1 MSEGTQKNG
10 EVHTDEEILA
20 KGSFSVGEG
29 DTRQNDQDSKRA
41 EKQKRKRRKKKR
53 RVSFSTILLV
63 LIFLI
68 GLGVLSYPTV
78 SDWWNSMHATRAIAS
93 YVAEVETMTKEEKEA
108 IIEEARKFNESLPNG
123 VNFNI
128 SAEKYAEYASILDV
142 TGTGIMGYVQIASI
156 GVNLPIYHG
165 TDETVLQ
172 IAVGHVAGSS
182 MPVGGERTHA
192 VLSGHRG
199 LPSAKL
205 FSDLDKLSEGDTF
218 TVTVLDQTNTYQ
230 IDQIRIVLPEETDEL
245 AIVDKKDYTTLVTCT
260 PYGVN
265 SHRMLVRAHRIEGL
279 ESVATPS
286 EAVRIPT
293 YIVIPAVGIPLLFIV
308 LVIMLIYY
316 RRKGPTR
323 TTQEL
328 LEQIKSN
335 SSTEGNSEEGNSE
348 VASISGEG
356 NSEEASISGEGNS
369 EENNR
374 SEESNSDEISASS
387 EDSDSEEGSI
397 SEEGSSEEG
406 ISEGDDPGSA
416 DGAEESAQKDDKS
429 E

>member
-1 MSEGTQKNG
+1 
-10 EVHTDEEILA
+10 
-20 KGSFSVGEG
+20 
-29 DTRQNDQDSKRA
+29 
-41 EKQKRKRRKKKR
+41 
-53 RVSFSTILLV
+53 
-63 LIFLI
+63 
-68 GLGVLSYPTV
+68 
-78 SDWWNSMHATRAIAS
+78 MHATQAIAG
-93 YVAEVETMTKEEKEA
+93 YVSEVENMSKEDKKA
-108 IIEEARKFNESLPNG
+108 ILDEARKYNKSLENG

-128 SAEKYAEYASILDV
+128 QGEEYEKYAKILDI

-156 GVNLPIYHG
+156 GVNLPINHG
-165 TDETVLQ
+165 TDEAVLQ
-172 IAVGHVAGSS
+172 IAVGHIAGSS
-182 MPVGGERTHA
+182 FPVGGERTHA

-205 FSDLDKLSEGDTF
+205 FSDLDKLGEGDTF

-230 IDQIRIVLPEETDEL
+230 VDQIRIVLPEETDEL

-293 YIVIPAVGIPLLFIV
+293 YIVIPAVGIPILFVV

-316 RRKGPTR
+316 RRKGPMR

-335 SSTEGNSEEGNSE
+335 SSAEGNSEEGNTE
-348 VASISGEG
+348 VANVSGEGDSGEG
-356 NSEEASISGEGNS
+356 NSS
-369 EENNR
+369 EED
-374 SEESNSDEISASS
+374 NSDGISASS
-387 EDSDSEEGSI
+387 ENGHSEESSN
-397 SEEGSSEEG
+397 SEEGSSEKGSSSEDG
-406 ISEGDDPGSA
+406 VSEGSNPDSA
-416 DGAEESAQKDDKS
+416 DGEEESAQKDDKS